1 MILGCVSVNEASFF
15 AFDLYEDSSRIILNI
30 ILKLISSEATIIKVL
45 AATGYYT
52 PHP

>member
-1 MILGCVSVNEASFF
+1 MIFGCVSVNEASSF
-15 AFDLYEDSSRIILNI
+15 AFDLHENSSRIILNI
-30 ILKLISSEATIIKVL
+30 ILKIISSEATIIKVL